1 MVKWTVDKIR
11 QTWLDFW
18 KSKDHLVLPS
28 KSLIPEDD
36 PTLLWINSGVA
47 TLKKYFSGL
56 QNPPS
61 KRLTNSQKAIRT
73 NDIENIGLTSRHHSF
88 FEMLGNFSIGDYFK
102 KEAINWAYEL
112 LVDVYKLDPKRMYIT
127 VYEKDEEAYNLWSK
141 LIDKT
146 HIVKCNKDRNF
157 WDIGAGPCGPC
168 TEIYYDRGPEFD
180 FTKKGI
186 KLFYEDIENDRYVEI
201 WNIVFSQFNNDG
213 KGNYKELARKN
224 IDTGAGLER
233 LACVLQNTPT
243 NFEIDTF
250 IKIINALQTLSPL
263 KYDQNAFFTNDKK
276 QLAINRAYKIIVD
289 HLRACCFAIADGVI
303 PSNKENGYV
312 LRKLIR
318 RAMIYAKKLE
328 ISKNFIEIVTKKI
341 IEVMSGYYDYLLSKQ
356 DQVIEILQYEENLF
370 NKTITNGFELF
381 NKIVAD
387 KKQAISPDQ
396 VFKLLDTY
404 GFPLEIILELAK
416 KDNLKIDL
424 KAVNVLIE
432 QHKKKSST
440 ILPQHNKIW
449 AQQNADLLAFKE
461 PSMFLYDSLN
471 TQAKLIGIFDAKFK
485 QIKKIKTPGRYWLV
499 FDKTTIYAL
508 AGGQAADHGTITINE
523 TTYKVEDC
531 IQGPNHQH
539 FHCIIVN
546 SDDEIN
552 LGDKASIVTDPN
564 IRMILTRHHTCI
576 HLLHSALNKLI
587 SKEINQD
594 GTSKTI
600 HKATFDFHYHK
611 HLTDKE
617 LQQVEDQVN
626 KWIKQGENVV
636 TEHLT
641 LEEAKSKHALA
652 NFDDVYA
659 KINGKLNV
667 VEIGNISCEVCCG
680 THIKNIH
687 DIQQMHIIKLL
698 AKGSGNWRLEI
709 IAGDN
714 LTLQYI
720 ENENKIIQSHI
731 KQMQDFLVSVGKN
744 IKDQA
749 IKNIKQFVDS
759 YQLAKS
765 WQELKQ
771 QKQKLSII
779 LSSFQLIQR
788 QSQKS
793 NLNNQ
798 IQKILDDFKIQSD
811 KTYQLVNVENLDP
824 GLLIALAQKIV
835 NVYKDK
841 IFLILTHNQS
851 KLFFI
856 FTKNKKTMSGKAGD
870 CKQLLKEFI
879 TFIEAKGGGSDV
891 FVQGS
896 ANYQPGDL
904 KKITTWFAKK
914 N

>member
-1 MVKWTVDKIR
+1 MIKWTVDKIR

-73 NDIENIGLTSRHHSF
+73 NDIENIGVTSRHHSF

-102 KEAINWAYEL
+102 KEVINWAYEL
-112 LVDVYKLDPKRMYIT
+112 LVDVYKLDPRRIYIT
-127 VYEKDEEAYNLWSK
+127 VYEKDDEAYNLWSR

-146 HIVKCNKDRNF
+146 HIIKCNKDRNF

-168 TEIYYDRGPEFD
+168 TEIYYDRGPKFD
-180 FTKKGI
+180 FAKKGI
-186 KLFYEDIENDRYVEI
+186 RLFYEDIENDRYVEI
-201 WNIVFSQFNNDG
+201 WNIVFSQFDNDG
-213 KGNYKELARKN
+213 KGNYSELARKN

-250 IKIINALQTLSPL
+250 IKVINVLQTLSPL
-263 KYDQNAFFTNDKK
+263 KYNQNAYFTNNKK
-276 QLAINRAYKIIVD
+276 QSAINSAYKIIVD
-289 HLRACCFAIADGVI
+289 HLRACCFAIADGVV

-318 RAMIYAKKLE
+318 RVMIYAKKLE
-328 ISKNFIEIVTKKI
+328 ISENFIEVVTKKI
-341 IEVMSGYYDYLLSKQ
+341 ISVMSGYYDYLLSKQ
-356 DQVIEILQYEENLF
+356 KQIIEILQYEENLF
-370 NKTITNGFELF
+370 NKTISNGFELF
-381 NKIVAD
+381 NKIVTS
-387 KKQAISPDQ
+387 KKQTIPADQ

-404 GFPLEIILELAK
+404 GFPLEIILELAQK
-416 KDNLKIDL
+416 SNLKIDL
-424 KAVNVLIE
+424 KAVNTLIE

-440 ILPQHNKIW
+440 ILPQHNKVW

-461 PSMFLYDSLN
+461 PSVFLYDSLT
-471 TQAKLIGIFDAKFK
+471 TQAKIVGIFDAKFK
-485 QIKKIKTPGRYWLV
+485 QIKTIKAPGKYWLV

-508 AGGQAADHGTITINE
+508 AGGQAADQGTIKINE
-523 TTYKVEDC
+523 TIFKVDDC

-539 FHCIIVN
+539 FHCITNN
-546 SDDEIN
+546 SNVVIN
-552 LGDKASIVTDPN
+552 LGDKASIATDPN
-564 IRMILTRHHTCI
+564 VRMILARHHTCI
-576 HLLHSALNKLI
+576 HLLHSALNRLI

-626 KWIKQGENVV
+626 QWIKHGENVII
-636 TEHLT
+636 EQLT
-641 LEEAKSKHALA
+641 LKEAKSKHALA

-659 KINGKLNV
+659 KISGKLNV

-687 DIQQMHIIKLL
+687 DLQQMHIIKLL

-720 ENENKIIQSHI
+720 ETENKTVQSQV
-731 KQMQDFLVSVGKN
+731 KQMQNFLANVDKNTKDSV
-744 IKDQA
+744 IKD
-749 IKNIKQFVDS
+749 IKKFVDD
-759 YQLAKS
+759 YQPAKS
-765 WQELKQ
+765 WTEIKQ
-771 QKQKLSII
+771 QKQKLVS
-779 LSSFQLIQR
+779 LLPSFQLAQR
-788 QSQKS
+788 QAQKS

-798 IQKILDDFKIQSD
+798 IQKVIDNFKLQDDKI
-811 KTYQLVNVENLDP
+811 YQFIDVGNLDP
-824 GLLIALAQKIV
+824 SLLIALAQKIV

-841 IFLILTHNQS
+841 IFLILTHRQN

-856 FTKNKKTMSGKAGD
+856 FAKNKKTMSGKADD
-870 CKQLLKEFI
+870 CKQILKEFTTI
-879 TFIEAKGGGSDV
+879 IEAKGGGSDV

-896 ANYQPGDL
+896 ANCQPNDL
-904 KKITTWFAKK
+904 KKIKTWFAKK